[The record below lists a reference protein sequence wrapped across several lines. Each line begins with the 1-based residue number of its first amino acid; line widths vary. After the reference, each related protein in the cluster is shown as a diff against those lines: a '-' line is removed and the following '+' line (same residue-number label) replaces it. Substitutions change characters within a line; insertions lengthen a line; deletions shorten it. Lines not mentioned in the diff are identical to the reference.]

1 MGSSSS
7 SQQQQSNLVRDAE
20 SKRICVIGVGP
31 VGLGALKVI
40 KDSPQF
46 KEGLWEVTAFESRER
61 IGGIWVPAPPEGD
74 PPLTALYDSL
84 TANTP
89 HPLMCYMSYPFPPAT
104 PLYPPA
110 TTILKYI
117 EDYAAHFDLNQHIRL
132 CTAVTAVHWDSSSSR
147 WNVSIQSASGDET
160 LPFDFVVVANGHF
173 RVPRIP
179 DTKGLA
185 AWRAKGKVTHTAW
198 YRRPQ
203 DYSGK
208 ILIVGGGYS
217 GQDVVADTRP
227 FATGVVHSI
236 TGATPEDEDDG
247 RLKIRGRVAEYLD
260 PEEGKLL
267 YEDGTTE
274 SGVDT
279 VILATGYQFHFH
291 FLSEPEVVS
300 GLPPR
305 VPPIPQALY
314 NSTYHI
320 FPLAKHIFP
329 LVKSYPPTSIAFLGL
344 PLRVAPFPLAE
355 VQAQAAL
362 KAFADPGVLDLD
374 REAEALRKRYEQ
386 FRSENGDDEVAIA
399 DAWFRFGFDE
409 MFDYR
414 DELYEFI
421 GDSYRIPQ
429 WERDLFRQKDFLREQ
444 WRELE
449 RAGESDAWSR
459 DVGAGSEPFEEWA
472 QFMWKVLR
480 RTRTDGD
487 AST

>member
-1 MGSSSS
+1 M
-7 SQQQQSNLVRDAE
+7 
-20 SKRICVIGVGP
+20 KRICVIGVGP

-89 HPLMCYMSYPFPPAT
+89 HPLMCYMSYPFPTAT

-117 EDYAAHFDLNQHIRL
+117 EDYAAHFDLNPHIRL
-132 CTAVTAVHWDSSSSR
+132 STPVTAVHWDAPSSK
-147 WNVSIQSASGDET
+147 WNVSVHSPSGDET
-160 LPFDFVVVANGHF
+160 SAFDLVIVANGHF
-173 RVPRIP
+173 RVPRFP
-179 DTKGLA
+179 NTKGLA
-185 AWRAKGKVTHTAW
+185 AWRAKGKITHTAW

-208 ILIVGGGYS
+208 IVVVGGGYS

-227 FATGVVHSI
+227 FASEVIHSI
-236 TGATPEDEDDG
+236 TGADPQDLDG
-247 RLKIRGRVAEYLD
+247 GKFKTRGRVAEYLD
-260 PEEGKLL
+260 PTEGKLV

-274 SGVDT
+274 SGVDH
-279 VILATGYQFHFH
+279 VVLATGYQFNFP
-291 FLSEPEVVS
+291 FLSEPEVVP

-305 VPPIPQALY
+305 VPPIPSALY

-320 FPLAKHIFP
+320 FPLAKHLFP
-329 LVKSYPPTSIAFLGL
+329 LVTSYPPTSIAFLGL

-362 KAFADPGVLDLD
+362 KAFTNPEVLDLE
-374 REAEALRKRYEQ
+374 REVEAVRRRYDQ
-386 FRSENGDDEVAIA
+386 FRGDKGDNEVAIA
-399 DAWFRFGFDE
+399 DAWFRFDFDE

-414 DELYEFI
+414 DELHKFL
-421 GDSYRIPQ
+421 GDGYRIPQ

-449 RAGESDAWSR
+449 RTGEADAWSR
-459 DVGAGSEPFEEWA
+459 GVGAGSEPFEEWA
-472 QFMWKVLR
+472 AFMWKVIR
-480 RTRTDGD
+480 HSGTDENT
-487 AST
+487 SP